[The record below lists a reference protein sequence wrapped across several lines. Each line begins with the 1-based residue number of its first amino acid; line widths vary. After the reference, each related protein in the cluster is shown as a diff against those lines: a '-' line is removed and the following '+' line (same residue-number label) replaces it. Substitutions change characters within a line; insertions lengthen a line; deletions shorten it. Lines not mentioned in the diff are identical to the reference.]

1 MAVKYFNAGSALMA
15 IFIFVI
21 TGLFS
26 WFGSETI
33 NNSKQSISTI
43 QVLKRVDYTMG
54 VLNKT
59 LEKVS
64 KHEEENEKLARENSR
79 SLYKL
84 TLDVAELKGNQ

>member
-1 MAVKYFNAGSALMA
+1 MATKYFNAGSALMA
-15 IFIFVI
+15 IFIFMI

-26 WFGSETI
+26 WFGNTTL
-33 NNSKQSISTI
+33 NNRDQSTKTVE
-43 QVLKRVDYTMG
+43 VLKRVDYTMG

-59 LEKVS
+59 LEKVA
-64 KHEEENEKLARENSR
+64 KHEEDNEKLARENSR